1 LRVCGGVFMDY
12 ANSKDETLLRF
23 YESVRD
29 QVQADSQFGGKY
41 RFVGDGVKQYA
52 DALRDEMERRRLRF
66 SPINWHR

>member
-1 LRVCGGVFMDY
+1 MNF

-23 YESVRD
+23 YENVRD

-41 RFVGDGVKQYA
+41 GFAGDGVKQYA
-52 DALRDEMERRRLRF
+52 DKLREEMERRRLRF